1 MKQSAS
7 MSRQLDPA
15 PASGL
20 AGSRLEKSATLAPA
34 IAPGKRYSSA
44 VVPALNAI
52 LDAIQ
57 DAQSILVTAHARPD
71 GDAVGSVLACGMML
85 EQLGKQVEM
94 AFSDRVPLI
103 YRWLPCAQRIRHW
116 QRVEGDF
123 DLVILLE
130 CDGIERSRLNGL
142 EGCRLVNID
151 HHTSGRNFA
160 HLNWIDTDACAVAE
174 QVFTLASAAG
184 AHITP
189 DMATCLYMAV
199 LTDTGSFCY
208 EGTDAHTFSLAH
220 ELVRLGASPAPIAQD
235 VYFSNPM
242 SKMLLLGA
250 ALANLKRD
258 GRVAWL
264 WVTTSDMER
273 SNAAEEDCEGIVNYA
288 IGIAGVEV
296 AVFLRELPN
305 HRVRLSLR
313 SKGSVNVATVAEGFG
328 GGGHENAS
336 GCTLPGPL
344 PIATEAI
351 LAQLRALF

>member
-15 PASGL
+15 L
-20 AGSRLEKSATLAPA
+20 AGSLAGSPVGEDSMRTPMAAYSRRRPAA
-34 IAPGKRYSSA
+34 IAP
-44 VVPALNAI
+44 I
-52 LDAIQ
+52 LHAIQ
-57 DAQSILVTAHARPD
+57 DAQSVLVTAHARPD

-85 EQLGKQVEM
+85 EQLGKQVTM
-94 AFSDRVPLI
+94 VFSDRVPLI
-103 YRWLPCAQRIRHW
+103 YRWLPCAQSIRHW
-116 QRVEGDF
+116 QRVQGDF

-130 CDGIERSRLNGL
+130 CDGIERSRLKGL
-142 EGCRLVNID
+142 EGSRLINID

-174 QVFTLASAAG
+174 LVFTLACASG
-184 AHITP
+184 VRITP
-189 DMATCLYMAV
+189 EMATCLYMAV

-250 ALANLKRD
+250 ALANLRRD
-258 GRVAWL
+258 GRMAWL

-296 AVFLRELPN
+296 AVFLRELPD

-313 SKGSVNVATVAEGFG
+313 SKGAVNVAVIAESLG

-336 GCTLPGPL
+336 GCTLTGPL
-344 PIATEAI
+344 PAATEAI
-351 LAQLRALF
+351 LARLRTLF